1 MTHLYKL
8 FIAIIAYPC
17 QELNVWD
24 VNMLCTTPMPSTTAV
39 ILINATVPYVE
50 ANPARDARDPLTGP
64 IKHPSA
70 ESASA
75 YLPSSC

>member
-1 MTHLYKL
+1 
-8 FIAIIAYPC
+8 
-17 QELNVWD
+17 
-24 VNMLCTTPMPSTTAV
+24 MLCTTPMPSTTAV

-50 ANPARDARDPLTGP
+50 ANPARDALDPLTGP

-75 YLPSSC
+75 CLPSSC